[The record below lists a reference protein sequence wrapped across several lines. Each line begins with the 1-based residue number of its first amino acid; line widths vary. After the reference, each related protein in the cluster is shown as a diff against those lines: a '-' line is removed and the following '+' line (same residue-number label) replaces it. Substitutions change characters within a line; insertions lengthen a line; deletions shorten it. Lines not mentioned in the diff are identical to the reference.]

1 MYVGNPLFWE
11 TTKYESFQNVVGVG
25 GVGWGGRDK
34 LADAKHPDGIREI
47 QPR

>member
-1 MYVGNPLFWE
+1 MGW
-11 TTKYESFQNVVGVG
+11 G